1 VTPAKGAMS
10 GDAGRQSPPE
20 WEEKMDRLS
29 SDWLAEID
37 RRANAYDAIG
47 DAAEGRMT
55 AIDYLGI
62 AALVL
67 SLTIGFWIWVA

>member
-1 VTPAKGAMS
+1 
-10 GDAGRQSPPE
+10 
-20 WEEKMDRLS
+20 MDRLS

-37 RRANAYDAIG
+37 RRAKVYDTTAE
-47 DAAEGRMT
+47 AAEGRMT

-67 SLTIGFWIWVA
+67 SLTIGFWMWAA